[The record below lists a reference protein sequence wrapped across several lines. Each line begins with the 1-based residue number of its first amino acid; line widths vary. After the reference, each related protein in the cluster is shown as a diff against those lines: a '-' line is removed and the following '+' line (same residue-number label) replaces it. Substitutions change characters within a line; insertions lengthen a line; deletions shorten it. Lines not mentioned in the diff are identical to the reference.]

1 MQEAETGYGTWSVG
15 ASVPEINEDNTLL
28 PTAGLNGI
36 HLDAIVKL
44 MDKLD
49 KVAENWGTHVIG
61 EAKFEVFDGNGAG
74 VTIVVSFND
83 ELSLHYLSRVAS

>member
-1 MQEAETGYGTWSVG
+1 MQEAEAGMGYGLP
-15 ASVPEINEDNTLL
+15 VPEL

-36 HLDAIVKL
+36 HLDALVKL

-61 EAKFEVFDGNGAG
+61 EAKFEIFDGNDEG
-74 VTIVVSFND
+74 VTVVVCFNGD
-83 ELSLHYLSRVAS
+83 LNLHYMARVES